1 MGIGH
6 FAVGL
11 ALKTAEPRLNAGAL
25 IFAAYLSDF
34 LLGVFVGMGF
44 EAYHIPG
51 DLAAKHYLTFTFP
64 YSHGLA
70 ATIFWSALAA
80 FFFYAGIPAAPPAI
94 RRRTAVVICVAVLSH
109 FILDALVHVAG
120 LPLLGYDSHK
130 IGLGLWNHLELE
142 LSLEVV
148 MVVLGLV
155 IYLKCTEARN
165 RVGRYGMVALLAL
178 LTPLMVAG
186 QLTMTRVPS
195 PTALVASWIATPL
208 VLAAIAFWL
217 DRQRTRVSVPE
228 S

>member
-1 MGIGH
+1 
-6 FAVGL
+6 
-11 ALKTAEPRLNAGAL
+11 
-25 IFAAYLSDF
+25 
-34 LLGVFVGMGF
+34 
-44 EAYHIPG
+44 
-51 DLAAKHYLTFTFP
+51 
-64 YSHGLA
+64 
-70 ATIFWSALAA
+70 
-80 FFFYAGIPAAPPAI
+80 
-94 RRRTAVVICVAVLSH
+94 VVICVAVLSH